1 MQLFLFL
8 AAVIAVAFIVLTVQ
22 NPSTVITLD
31 FIKWTF
37 SGPPA
42 LMLSVPFV
50 AGIMAGIFA
59 LIPALWRRSS
69 QARSFRK
76 RVHELEAEMSKLAA
90 QKAAAGQEKI

>member
-8 AAVIAVAFIVLTVQ
+8 AVVIAVAFVIVTVQ

-42 LMLSVPFV
+42 IMLSAPFI
-50 AGIMAGIFA
+50 AGILTGIFA
-59 LIPALWRRSS
+59 FIPTWWRKSA
-69 QARSFRK
+69 QARSCRK
-76 RVHELEAEMSKLAA
+76 RVQELEEELARSREFREVP
-90 QKAAAGQEKI
+90 GQPEE